1 MKLKKLKK
9 INFILTDL
17 LTASLTDL
25 YDMDTSIPRSSNN
38 VISSSVYHTTPKN
51 QTANLNV
58 DSNHETS
65 SMFQT
70 TPKYQTVNLNV
81 DSNHETT
88 SIFQTTP
95 KNQTANLNVDS
106 NHETSSI
113 NHTTHRSLPIN
124 ILSNLSDSTLASP
137 LPSTSRDISSSFIIN
152 GKILYF

>member
-1 MKLKKLKK
+1 MKFKKFK
-9 INFILTDL
+9 IIYLILFDL

-38 VISSSVYHTTPKN
+38 VISSSVY
-51 QTANLNV
+51 
-58 DSNHETS
+58 
-65 SMFQT
+65 
-70 TPKYQTVNLNV
+70 
-81 DSNHETT
+81 
-88 SIFQTTP
+88 QTTP

-137 LPSTSRDISSSFIIN
+137 LPSTSRDLSSSFIIN
-152 GKILYF
+152 GKILYFKLIKFLHHLHIYLTCFHYLYFF